1 LCLSGW
7 LCFWYDWN
15 FLCWLWSSWSILFI
29 LISKFDH
36 FLQKDNSITPYLRFD
51 LVDSCLVLSVELFL
65 LLFKLGASL
74 GRLILQLSISQF
86 TRFLEIIS
94 LLLDLFEFLVDLGS
108 LTNWVLIF
116 WPIWYSRVKHFTA
129 NHWSSC
135 NHHGKGSCQERCPR

>member
-1 LCLSGW
+1 
-7 LCFWYDWN
+7 
-15 FLCWLWSSWSILFI
+15 
-29 LISKFDH
+29 
-36 FLQKDNSITPYLRFD
+36 
-51 LVDSCLVLSVELFL
+51 VLSVELFL

-116 WPIWYSRVKHFTA
+116 WPIWYSKFFILGNFFNNRGLVVNK
-129 NHWSSC
+129 
-135 NHHGKGSCQERCPR
+135 